1 MVLLAVVLKKKGQ
14 QLQKEQKRKKKEE
27 DKKLKK
33 RIAAM
38 AAALLALELAAAGGI
53 FNTTIP
59 TPTIIQSAQ
68 AFIDPH
74 AERSQPKA
82 PMAVSQDGN
91 NVYVV
96 WWTNRSGNWEVM
108 FRAST
113 DGGATFGDKINLSN
127 SPDTQ
132 SRTAEIIAFGD
143 SVFVTWWELNE
154 NVHPHTN
161 ESVLRV
167 STDAGQTFGPIINLG
182 TNGTIT
188 TSNNTTAA
196 TPVPE

>member
-1 MVLLAVVLKKKGQ
+1 
-14 QLQKEQKRKKKEE
+14 
-27 DKKLKK
+27 
-33 RIAAM
+33 
-38 AAALLALELAAAGGI
+38 
-53 FNTTIP
+53 
-59 TPTIIQSAQ
+59 
-68 AFIDPH
+68 
-74 AERSQPKA
+74 
-82 PMAVSQDGN
+82 MAVSQDGNN

-132 SRTAEIIAFGD
+132 SQTAEIVAFGD
-143 SVFVTWWELNE
+143 SVFVSWWELNE

-167 STDAGQTFGPIINLG
+167 STDAGQTFGSVINLG

-188 TSNNTTAA
+188 TTTA
-196 TPVPE
+196 TPVLE